1 MWCTV
6 EPHQG
11 ILPKHL
17 DLCSGWKL
25 ISANAGD
32 IGDTGSIPG
41 LGRSPGE
48 EQDNPLQYSCLENPR
63 DRGASWAARLWAQG
77 GRGWLVLVSA
87 WGGFKACR
95 DIWAMRDRRAEGSE
109 ERPTGQETDRWTDME
124 RIAGCI
130 SAQDFNAQRKQ

>member
-1 MWCTV
+1 MN
-6 EPHQG
+6 
-11 ILPKHL
+11 
-17 DLCSGWKL
+17 S
-25 ISANAGD
+25 
-32 IGDTGSIPG
+32 
-41 LGRSPGE
+41 
-48 EQDNPLQYSCLENPR
+48 EQQKTKPEN
-63 DRGASWAARLWAQG
+63 SNTMECARKAQG

-130 SAQDFNAQRKQ
+130 SAQDFNEMSLYLFTKPSL